1 MLLVKSQMTH
11 QLGLNCLG
19 FYEEAVGTLHGIA
32 VDHGLLIAR
41 ISKVILALPP
51 ELEGKLTPLM
61 GTRIGILRTD
71 ILGKEYLVRSIPR
84 EKSQALDEINVV
96 DLTKKNEQR
105 VKASA

>member
-1 MLLVKSQMTH
+1 MTH

-41 ISKVILALPP
+41 ISKVILALPI
-51 ELEGKLTPLM
+51 ELECKLTPLM

-71 ILGKEYLVRSIPR
+71 IPGKEYLVRNIPGKKA
-84 EKSQALDEINVV
+84 EALDEIKMN
-96 DLTKKNEQR
+96 DLAAA
-105 VKASA
+105 KAQLGMCIA

>member
-1 MLLVKSQMTH
+1 MTRH

-32 VDHGLLIAR
+32 VDQGFLIAR
-41 ISKVILALPP
+41 ISKVILALPI
-51 ELEGKLTPLM
+51 EMECKLAPLM

-71 ILGKEYLVRSIPR
+71 ILGKEYLVRSIPG
-84 EKSQALDEINVV
+84 KKTQALNEINMV
-96 DLTKKNEQR
+96 DLTKQNVQR